1 MDDAYIGELKAMRER
16 GSISA
21 STYQIELLIYWRE
34 KRKKR
39 RRKEKRGERDVF
51 SVEVVVDKRMRK
63 MIAVRGKKWMKAKK
77 LTFYF

>member
-51 SVEVVVDKRMRK
+51 SVGNSLEIFGIMLLPNTWSYSHPIGPILKS
-63 MIAVRGKKWMKAKK
+63 
-77 LTFYF
+77 

>member
-39 RRKEKRGERDVF
+39 RKEKRVERDVF
-51 SVEVVVDKRMRK
+51 SVAPPFFLKN
-63 MIAVRGKKWMKAKK
+63 
-77 LTFYF
+77 

>member
-34 KRKKR
+34 KRKKKR
-39 RRKEKRGERDVF
+39 RGEGRRGERDVF
-51 SVEVVVDKRMRK
+51 SVGNSLEIFGRM
-63 MIAVRGKKWMKAKK
+63 
-77 LTFYF
+77 LLPNT

>member
-1 MDDAYIGELKAMRER
+1 MNDECNGELKSVRER
-16 GSISA
+16 GHISA

-51 SVEVVVDKRMRK
+51 SVDVGQDLSSSVLPVGSDN
-63 MIAVRGKKWMKAKK
+63 IS
-77 LTFYF
+77 TSSQS

>member
-51 SVEVVVDKRMRK
+51 SVAPPFLLKN
-63 MIAVRGKKWMKAKK
+63 
-77 LTFYF
+77 

>member
-39 RRKEKRGERDVF
+39 RRK
-51 SVEVVVDKRMRK
+51 
-63 MIAVRGKKWMKAKK
+63 
-77 LTFYF
+77 